1 MNLKEI
7 RDAMFAQA
15 DYSPSSSPEA
25 TSRVNNFINRAYNQ
39 LALEAPFLFFESKV
53 GLVTEPDT
61 KSKAGL
67 ADGSVLDQ
75 VELAPTTT
83 LPAGAR
89 RDLWTY
95 RTTYTVAQYLANT
108 GLLTGWDVFRGWD
121 GRMIDLI
128 EDDGTIHRHQIRS
141 VWYDYVKGAPG
152 DSHFYFTV
160 VKPTFAYSGTGYDS
174 VANAPEPTTKFKFR
188 VFTDAY
194 PLPSSTI
201 EVKSV
206 RLRDGDNSRP
216 LDVYGQQEAENLVL
230 AGPDSQVASGI
241 PRCIF
246 RRQHAHLKGPSV
258 PPGVQPVNFDVQIP
272 VKWLGPEPYGEFEYR
287 VTYTWGKRGLPLA
300 EGGLGHWEA
309 QGFPYIINEG
319 STYPA
324 VPSSSALGASANR
337 LREPRFESPPSPASV
352 PYNTSALAKLS
363 TDDELPAIA
372 VSLPNISYALGF
384 LMSVTQAGTTYTR
397 QSLNQSGVYIRI
409 YRRRKSTQ
417 MAGYGELTNKIG
429 AVRFSQL
436 DADDGFYLL
445 AETRVDTTNNGVF
458 IDNGTILPDY
468 SCRLKDVHGYQTFQF
483 YPKPDKSYQTDIRC
497 VTRPQPLVDDSDCPV
512 VHAEAINV
520 LLEKAMVLFY
530 ENLGQ
535 PQQSVMSLQKYR
547 EELLTLSKRYGDLR
561 PAAVPVLRRMTR
573 ASRVR
578 TLRKWNHRL
587 TTDDLGGVVE

>member
-25 TSRVNNFINRAYNQ
+25 TSRVNGFINRAYNQ

-61 KSKAGL
+61 KSKSGL

-75 VELAPTTT
+75 VALAPTTT
-83 LPAGAR
+83 MPAGAQY
-89 RDLWTY
+89 DFWTF
-95 RTTYTVAQYLANT
+95 RTTYTFAQFITNPTLF
-108 GLLTGWDVFRGWD
+108 TGWDVFRGWD

-128 EDDGTIHRHQIRS
+128 EDDGTVHRHQIRS
-141 VWYDYVKGAPG
+141 VWYDATDGKVG

-160 VKPTFAYSGTGYDS
+160 VKPTQSYAGTGWDS
-174 VANAPEPTTKFKFR
+174 FIGPLPSDKFKFR
-188 VFTDAY
+188 IFTDAY
-194 PLPSSTI
+194 PLPDSTI

-258 PPGVQPVNFDVQIP
+258 APVVAPVYFSAPDNTQ
-272 VKWLGPEPYGEFEYR
+272 VKWLGPEPYGQFEYK
-287 VTYTWGKRGLPLA
+287 VTYTWGKRGLPLT
-300 EGGLGHWEA
+300 EGGLGHWES
-309 QGFPYIINEG
+309 QGIPVILNDV

-324 VPSSSALGASANR
+324 LPTNADLGPSANR
-337 LREPRFESPPSPASV
+337 GREPRFESPPSPVSID
-352 PYNTSALAKLS
+352 YQDIAKLS
-363 TDDELPAIA
+363 TADDSNPAIA
-372 VSLPNISYALGF
+372 ISLPNISYALGF
-384 LMSVTQAGTTYTR
+384 LMSVTVGSTTYTR
-397 QSLNQSGVYIRI
+397 QSLNQSGVYVRI
-409 YRRRKSTQ
+409 YRRRKTTV
-417 MAGYGELTNKIG
+417 MDKYGTLTNTIN
-429 AVRFSQL
+429 AVRFSQI

-468 SCRLKDVHGYQTFQF
+468 NCRLKDVHGYQTFQF

-512 VHAEAINV
+512 VHAEAVNV

-535 PQQSVMSLQKYR
+535 PQQSAMSMQKYR

-573 ASRVR
+573 AARVR
-578 TLRKWNHRL
+578 TRRKWNHRL
-587 TTDDLGGVVE
+587 TTDDLGGS